1 MVPEI
6 YFIALSSCNINS
18 CQAVGPQS
26 TEAQIHFHILKMS
39 QRIST
44 KISTFIYL
52 PSFMQSFLQSQ
63 LRAKQHKIYNL
74 NNSIYLDH
82 HFITHDNITRV

>member
-44 KISTFIYL
+44 KISTSPFVYAIF
-52 PSFMQSFLQSQ
+52 S
-63 LRAKQHKIYNL
+63 AKQQHKIY
-74 NNSIYLDH
+74 S
-82 HFITHDNITRV
+82 F